1 MPTASKVSH
10 IIGAV
15 GLVLVTVL
23 YIALLLIPWVC
34 TCGLSTGPVWVSN
47 PKTWT
52 KLPRRVEPI
61 NVDRMADY
69 DKAIKTMNTITS
81 IAAIPVV
88 YAVVQR
94 TTSVRSQ
101 SKHNLWDNAA
111 LSWLAVILIM
121 ISTSLIL
128 IVNPLANSLYPALI
142 LPPIRT
148 LVVSH
153 ETIKVPTSFL
163 GQGVKALNATPQ
175 MLEIVSENGV
185 VEKVKHGLV
194 NSQESNR
201 HP

>member
-121 ISTSLIL
+121 IT
-128 IVNPLANSLYPALI
+128 LI